1 MQRQHFI
8 LHLGLT
14 LYNIPSMKKY
24 CILFILSFLSVKE
37 IYATHISGGEMS
49 YIYLGPGTSPGTLKY
64 SVTLRMYK
72 DCHSGGATL
81 DDIVVFTVFN
91 TLTNAQVRNIKDIPG
106 SPLVTLQKIPNDPC
120 IPDSIEQEVC
130 FFTRTYTTIIDD
142 LPANSSGYTVTYQRC
157 CRVAGMQNITS
168 LDVGV
173 SYFAKIPGNSITGA
187 ETNTSPVF
195 GTKDTVLIC
204 SGKTFNFDFGATD
217 ADNDTLRYSFYNA
230 FSGGGNTT
238 NPSTCLTCTSPDPSA
253 APPYNST
260 SYINGYTPSFPLG
273 NLVVIN
279 PNTGLISGIAPNLG
293 LGVTGIFA
301 ITVLVSEF
309 RNGVKIGEHFKDLQ
323 IRVGD
328 CQITSAVLNPKPT
341 TCDGFTV
348 NFQNDFPNNPEPLY
362 FWDFGEPSSTNNTS
376 ILSSPSHTYA
386 AAGDYTVKLYLN
398 RNSPCGD
405 STQLTVKVYPGF
417 FPDFDVLGSCK
428 NTAIQFLDKSTANYG
443 SINFW
448 RWNFGDPTSTN
459 NTSTIKNPTHTYAA
473 AANYNVE
480 FIVASDKG
488 CIDTLTRPIT
498 ITDKP
503 AINAGNDTL
512 ICIIDTLQLNAIGT
526 GSFLWSPNYN
536 INNVNIFN
544 PLVSPDVTTTYRV
557 TLTDPFGCVGSDS
570 VKVSVVSKVNQFA
583 PNDTTI
589 CTTDGVLL
597 RLTSDA
603 LNYQWTEI
611 PAGNTLSNPKIKTPV
626 ATPVTSTVYHVVGS
640 IGKCTAENDIRI
652 KTVPYPNANAGLDQT
667 ICFGFSAQLNAS
679 GGSSYS
685 WSPTAFL
692 NNRLIPNPVSINPTA
707 NIRYI
712 VSVTDTLGCPKPARD
727 TVFVNVAK
735 ITADAGPRD
744 TSVVLDQP
752 LLLNA
757 TGSTNY
763 LWSPAQ
769 WLSSTTIHNPVSL
782 PQNDI
787 EYIVKVSNNFGCFDY
802 DSIRVHLYKLDAGIY
817 VPTAFTP
824 NGDGKNDIFRPII
837 LGITSLDLFRV
848 YNRWGQLLYSGTD
861 AEKGWDGTFG
871 GKGQD
876 AATYVWYAEAT
887 DYRNRKLKKK
897 GYVVLIR

>member
-1 MQRQHFI
+1 
-8 LHLGLT
+8 
-14 LYNIPSMKKY
+14 MKKY

-37 IYATHISGGEMS
+37 IFANHTKGGWMYYE
-49 YIYLGPGTSPGTLKY
+49 YLGPG
-64 SVTLRMYK
+64 V
-72 DCHSGGATL
+72 
-81 DDIVVFTVFN
+81 
-91 TLTNAQVRNIKDIPG
+91 
-106 SPLVTLQKIPNDPC
+106 NDPAKLRYKIGLNLYIECNSTLIEPTWNFTFFNGSSPFTFLQDVTVAVSPNFSISGC
-120 IPDSIEQEVC
+120 ITPSCYPCISGVTERCYKIVNYETIVELNASPD
-130 FFTRTYTTIIDD
+130 
-142 LPANSSGYTVTYQRC
+142 GYIVSKQRC
-157 CRVAGMQNITS
+157 CRVTGIINILGESRDYGAT
-168 LDVGV
+168 
-173 SYFAKIPGNSITGA
+173 FTIKIPGSNTSPTAPFNSSPKFIFNDTAVVCANSPFSINFQASDIDGDSLVYSFVSAYHGGDNGANSNPPTASSPPYTTIPYAFPYSGVLPLGSSVRINSITGA
-187 ETNTSPVF
+187 
-195 GTKDTVLIC
+195 
-204 SGKTFNFDFGATD
+204 
-217 ADNDTLRYSFYNA
+217 
-230 FSGGGNTT
+230 
-238 NPSTCLTCTSPDPSA
+238 
-253 APPYNST
+253 
-260 SYINGYTPSFPLG
+260 
-273 NLVVIN
+273 
-279 PNTGLISGIAPNLG
+279 ISGIAPP
-293 LGVTGIFA
+293 TGEYVIC
-301 ITVLVSEF
+301 VLVKEY
-309 RNGVKIGEHFKDLQ
+309 RNGINISESRKELHLETAP
-323 IRVGD
+323 
-328 CQITSAVLNPKPT
+328 CNPLTANPT
-341 TCDGFTV
+341 FAPITCDGFTV
-348 NFQNDFPNNPEPLY
+348 TLTEASSGNPSTF
-362 FWDFGEPSSTNNTS
+362 FWDFGDPASGAFNTS
-376 ILSSPSHTYA
+376 NLQIPTHTFSDTGVFNIKLVVSI
-386 AAGDYTVKLYLN
+386 AGQ
-398 RNSPCGD
+398 CID
-405 STQLTVKVYPGF
+405 SVIKPIKVYPGF
-417 FPDFDVLGSCK
+417 FPKISVAGQCK
-428 NTAIQFLDKSTANYG
+428 NTPIQFTDLTTATYG
-443 SINFW
+443 SPNLW
-448 RWNFGDPTSTN
+448 NWNFGDIGSPS
-459 NTSTIKNPTHTYAA
+459 NTSTLKNPTHIYAA
-473 AANYNVE
+473 ANSYNVH
-480 FIVASDKG
+480 FVVTSNKG
-488 CIDTLTRPIT
+488 CSGTIDTTIIISDRPALAV
-498 ITDKP
+498 P
-503 AINAGNDTL
+503 NDTL
-512 ICIIDTLQLNAIGT
+512 ICIIDTLQLTAIGT

-557 TLTDPFGCVGSDS
+557 TLTDPFGCAGSDS